1 MEQDKQATQLLSEGE
16 EKYTAVIDEPVKKRR
31 AVTSIEIARS
41 IANMGR
47 LLANGLHTMR
57 SGNQRGD
64 QFYLRLQYKRKNG
77 KWGVQGSN
85 GYRKPKPE
93 GAGILPSSNI

>member
-1 MEQDKQATQLLSEGE
+1 MEQDKQATQLLSEGNE
-16 EKYTAVIDEPVKKRR
+16 SYTAPVETPIKKR
-31 AVTSIEIARS
+31 VSNSDVARS

-47 LLANGLHTMR
+47 LLANGLRTMR

-93 GAGILPSSNI
+93 GAGILPSSTI